1 MPFIK
6 RFSDIKKGGIV
17 FTGNTLG
24 LSKSANS
31 NSPGTLGS
39 IGAFTSL
46 NASLQVGTFPPS
58 TTLNYLLNGS
68 YSYLN
73 LPLNS
78 IVKYAELIWGGLFKS
93 TVNNISNLINNSI
106 TFTTPLGNYSVL
118 PDSVTAQTFNI
129 LVENTSIGF
138 YVRSANVTQL
148 VASALNGKYSVSS
161 VPSLIEAIDSR
172 TAQTNHAGWTLAV
185 VYENANSILQN
196 LTLWVGGAVVTP
208 NTGSTDITIS
218 GFITPEAL
226 PVNGKIFISAQ
237 EGDAVISGDQML
249 FGSNVSSLSN
259 LSGVNNPSGN
269 FFASQ
274 INDINGNLDTTGSFG
289 TRNAISATGTN
300 TSACRQGWDITTA
313 DLNNKLTINQTSAAI
328 RFTTTG
334 DLYVPNALGLQ
345 IESKGADISVIKS
358 ADKSFV
364 EVSKEVTFY
373 FILKNEG
380 NIQATNIILNDIL
393 PTYLNFK
400 PDSIILNGL
409 PYSGTLPVKISKI
422 DPGEVVLVSFSV
434 IAQSVPPQNPIAN
447 QASVTYEFYPF
458 SGFLVETSKNS
469 NSVNVNI
476 IENSV
481 NLVKSVN
488 KNYAI
493 KDDILIYDSII
504 KNDGNLTIY
513 EVYFQ
518 DNIPTGC
525 SFISGS
531 VEINGVAYPSYN
543 PQNGFYLA
551 DILPMQST
559 NVSFKVIIN

>member
-1 MPFIK
+1 M
-6 RFSDIKKGGIV
+6 
-17 FTGNTLG
+17 G

-400 PDSIILNGL
+400 PDSIILTDCHI
-409 PYSGTLPVKISKI
+409 P
-422 DPGEVVLVSFSV
+422 ER
-434 IAQSVPPQNPIAN
+434 
-447 QASVTYEFYPF
+447 
-458 SGFLVETSKNS
+458 FLLK
-469 NSVNVNI
+469 
-476 IENSV
+476 
-481 NLVKSVN
+481 
-488 KNYAI
+488 YRR
-493 KDDILIYDSII
+493 
-504 KNDGNLTIY
+504 
-513 EVYFQ
+513 
-518 DNIPTGC
+518 
-525 SFISGS
+525 
-531 VEINGVAYPSYN
+531 
-543 PQNGFYLA
+543 
-551 DILPMQST
+551 
-559 NVSFKVIIN
+559 